1 MAQTP
6 SPAAAPAPH
15 RYRHGL
21 RWVVGVALACAA
33 IVAACELA
41 GWPFLR
47 APLQA
52 RAQAALNAPV
62 RIDAPFRLQ
71 LIVNPGIE
79 AARVVA
85 GVREGFDAPHLLAA
99 EDLSVRWR
107 WRDLWRHESGQAW
120 RLREIGAR
128 QLDAHLV
135 RLADGRA
142 TWPGASAA
150 SGEATKPDQ
159 AFPLQVEMLALQD
172 GRIRY
177 IDALTKAD
185 LAVHATG
192 SEPDARQ
199 SSFSATAKGS
209 WGRSAVDLQASTGG
223 ALTFLQPASAATPSA
238 PVAFNIRGRIGK
250 TALSFRGEAADL
262 LGQRALHGDLVVT
275 GPSLAAVGE
284 PVGLILPN
292 TPPFHLR
299 GVLSHGGGVWQLA
312 TPRFQIGGSRL
323 AADVRFDTRPAVA
336 RLEGQVRAE
345 LLRLKDLGP
354 AIGAAPPAD
363 AATRIA
369 QAARSD
375 PPDPNAIDDA
385 AAGAVGAEVAKDIA
399 ADVAAHRNASNSR
412 PARLLPDKAFDLP
425 SLRAMNAAVQV
436 DIATLDLGD
445 DAVIAPLRQVSTK
458 LQLDG
463 GVLTL
468 ADVDA
473 QVAGGRVQGLTRLDA
488 ARPDQPAHWQ
498 ADLRFTGLRL
508 EQWVRGLRQGQAP
521 LARGLLDAG
530 LRVHG
535 QGAST
540 STILASLDGDAQA
553 RLRDGE
559 LSHLLLEMAGLDVAQ
574 SLGVLLS
581 GDRPLPLHCARVNTA
596 IRHGI
601 VHVRDALFDTTD
613 SAVRVTGQISFA
625 DESLALRSEVKPKDF
640 SPLSLRAPLVVG
652 GTWAHPELG
661 IEGRR
666 LAPRLV
672 AALALA
678 VVAPPAAWLP
688 LLEFG
693 KADAPGTDGCALPAS
708 SAKSPAKAAA
718 KPARSG

>member
-1 MAQTP
+1 MTQAQRPTLAQAFHRHQRRLRWGAGV
-6 SPAAAPAPH
+6 AAAF
-15 RYRHGL
+15 
-21 RWVVGVALACAA
+21 VAV
-33 IVAACELA
+33 VAACELS

-52 RAQAALNAPV
+52 RAEAALNAPV
-62 RIDAPFRLQ
+62 RIDAPFRLH

-99 EDLSVRWR
+99 EHLRVRWR
-107 WRDLWRHESGQAW
+107 WRDVWGHEEGQPW

-128 QLDAHLV
+128 KLDAHLV
-135 RLADGRA
+135 RRADGSA
-142 TWPGASAA
+142 TWPAASAA
-150 SGEATKPDQ
+150 GDASAKPGQ
-159 AFPLQVEMLALQD
+159 AFPLQVQTLALQD
-172 GRIRY
+172 GSIRY
-177 IDALTKAD
+177 LDALTQAD
-185 LAVHATG
+185 LTVRVTG
-192 SEPDARQ
+192 SERDARQ
-199 SSFSATAKGS
+199 SELAATAKGS
-209 WGRSAVDLQASTGG
+209 WGRSAVDLQASTAG
-223 ALTFLQPASAATPSA
+223 ALTLLDPSSGTAA
-238 PVAFNIRGRIGK
+238 PVPFQIRGRIGK
-250 TALSFRGEAADL
+250 TALSLRGQAADL
-262 LGQRALHGDLVVT
+262 LGQRSLQGDLEVI

-284 PVGLILPN
+284 PVGLTLPN

-299 GVLSHGGGVWQLA
+299 GVLSHDSGVWQLV

-336 RLEGQVRAE
+336 RLEGSLRAE

-354 AIGAAPPAD
+354 SIGAAPPAD
-363 AATRIA
+363 AATRVV
-369 QAARSD
+369 QAARSA
-375 PPDPNAIDDA
+375 PADPNALNDTT
-385 AAGAVGAEVAKDIA
+385 AGAAGAEVAKDIA
-399 ADVAAHRNASNSR
+399 ADVAANRSQRNSR
-412 PARLLPDKAFDLP
+412 PARVLPDKAFDLP

-468 ADVDA
+468 ADFDA

-488 ARPDQPAHWQ
+488 ARTDQPAQWQ
-498 ADLRFTGLRL
+498 ADLRFTGMRL
-508 EQWVRGLRQGQAP
+508 EQWVRSLRQGQAP

-540 STILASLDGDAQA
+540 AAILASLDGDARA
-553 RLRDGE
+553 RLRDGA

-574 SLGVLLS
+574 SLGVLVR
-581 GDRPLPLHCARVNTA
+581 GDRPLPLRCARVNTA
-596 IRHGI
+596 IQHGI
-601 VHVRDALFDTTD
+601 MHVREALFDTSD
-613 SAVRVTGQISFA
+613 STVRVSGQISFA

-640 SPLSLRAPLVVG
+640 SPLSLRAPVVVG
-652 GTWAHPELG
+652 GTWAEPELG

-666 LAPRLV
+666 LAPRLL

-678 VVAPPAAWLP
+678 VVAPPAALLP

-693 KADAPGTDGCALPAS
+693 KDDAQGTDECAQPPS
-708 SAKSPAKAAA
+708 TAKSATKAKAAPP
-718 KPARSG
+718 PARPG